1 MRTEVVL
8 RRNGEEFVVRL
19 TRSQVLAMREA
30 LTFLRHRDLGEH
42 VLALQLGTTAKAVDG
57 LVERLDVDTAEPV
70 EVRFRWDELHTV
82 HAALTS
88 VATMFLSDGRLSQ
101 EAFRTRLG
109 FFRENLDGLA
119 LGIADAVREVAG

>member
-8 RRNGEEFVVRL
+8 RRDGAAFVVRL
-19 TRSQVLAMREA
+19 TRSQALAVREA
-30 LTFLRHRDLGEH
+30 LAFLRNRDLGEH
-42 VLALQLGTTAKAVDG
+42 VLALQLGATAQEVDD
-57 LVERLDVDTAEPV
+57 LVERLVVDAGEPV
-70 EVRFRWDELHTV
+70 EVPFRWQELHTV

-109 FFRENLDGLA
+109 FFRENLDALA
-119 LGIADAVREVAG
+119 LGIADAVREVTG